1 MLKIVIL
8 GAQGRLGV
16 ALRKQLGGTHAV
28 IPLTRNEIDLR
39 NSSSIQQCLS
49 KLEYD
54 IVINC
59 AALTDVDYCETH
71 VAEAEQINGL
81 AVGQIAQH
89 AQRINAKVI
98 HISTDFVFKGDK
110 TGFYVETDATE
121 PISVYGRSKLL
132 GERELFAHTDNAI
145 VLRTSWLFGLARPAF
160 PEWLIEQAR
169 HKEEPL
175 RVVGDKFGSPTSA
188 EDAARIIMACLPDTC
203 PDAGGVFHLCNRGNC
218 SWADYGRLVLK
229 SAEAQGL
236 KLGTTEIEEVPLS
249 SIQVMVAR
257 RPLNSAMSTEKLQ
270 QTFGVMPLT
279 CEEAIERHV
288 AAKCSD
294 L

>member
-1 MLKIVIL
+1 MLKIAIV

-16 ALRKQLGGTHAV
+16 ALQERLSGLHAV
-28 IPLTRNEIDLR
+28 IPLTRNEIDLL
-39 NSSSIQQCLS
+39 NPASIQQCLS

-54 IVINC
+54 VLINC

-71 VAEAEQINGL
+71 ITEAEQINGL

-89 AQRINAKVI
+89 AQHSNAKVI

-110 TGFYVETDATE
+110 TGLYVETDQTE

-132 GERELFAHTDNAI
+132 GECELFAHTDNAI

-169 HKEEPL
+169 HKKQPL

-188 EDAARIIMACLPDTC
+188 EDAARMIQACLPDGH
-203 PDAGGVFHLCNRGNC
+203 PDACGIFHLCNQGHC

-236 KLGTTEIEEVPLS
+236 KLATSEIEEVPLS

-279 CEEAIERHV
+279 CQEAIERHI
-288 AAKCSD
+288 ATKFGC
-294 L
+294 